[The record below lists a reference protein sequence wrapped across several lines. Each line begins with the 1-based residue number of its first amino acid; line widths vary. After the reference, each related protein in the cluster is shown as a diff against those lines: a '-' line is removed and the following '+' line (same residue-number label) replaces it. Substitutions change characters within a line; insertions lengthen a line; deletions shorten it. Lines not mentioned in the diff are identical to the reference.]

1 MADKC
6 DLVDFYNYNEGQM
19 LIANDTNWWKK
30 GRWQEKDSNGVVM
43 RGMIATDVYNA
54 TNKEAFITV
63 KFNKICGDDGTGW
76 DNFTIKDI
84 MDKGFNGYQFNF
96 YAVYTEANPPGMVQ
110 KVKYKCAE
118 IPQSD
123 RLNYPKWWMTT
134 MGGIPD
140 ITLVFNTQFPPIEH
154 MFSQNSGWNI
164 VGYWY
169 LMNPEK
175 KGDKGDEGP
184 QGPRGPR
191 GEIGYP
197 GDKGEKGDPGP
208 TGPEGPRGE
217 RGLQGRDGPPGDKGD
232 KGDRGD
238 PGPTGPT
245 GSPGSPGK
253 DGAVGPRGPIGPVG
267 PIGPTGPTGPQ
278 GPQGPQGPP
287 GPPGPGGK
295 SSSDSCYPPVSFLF
309 FLSS

>member
-1 MADKC
+1 MTDKC

-43 RGMIATDVYNA
+43 RGMIASDVYSP
-54 TNKEAFITV
+54 TNKEAFQTV

-76 DNFTIKDI
+76 DNFTIKMI
-84 MDKGFNGYQFNF
+84 MDKGFNGYEFHF

-123 RLNYPKWWMTT
+123 QINYPKWWMTT

-140 ITLVFNTQFPPIEH
+140 ITIVFNTQYPPIEH
-154 MFSQNSGWNI
+154 MFAQNSAWNI

-169 LMNPEK
+169 LNNPEK

-197 GDKGEKGDPGP
+197 GEKGEKGDTGP
-208 TGPEGPRGE
+208 VGPQGPEGPRGE
-217 RGLQGRDGPPGDKGD
+217 RGLQGRDGPPGDKGT

-238 PGPTGPT
+238 PGPIGPT
-245 GSPGSPGK
+245 GPPGSPGK
-253 DGAVGPRGPIGPVG
+253 DGAVGPRGPIGP
-267 PIGPTGPTGPQ
+267 IGPAGPT
-278 GPQGPQGPP
+278 GPQGPP
-287 GPPGPGGK
+287 GPPGPPGPGGK
-295 SSSDSCYPPVSFLF
+295 GQKDACIPTVSYF
-309 FLSS
+309 FFK